1 MKKLCLL
8 LVASAISASVFSQTA
23 PILPK
28 EWKGSVSATSFGAVN
43 RFNSK
48 HADYVGQAESAKDWN
63 AFDESR
69 TLTVIR
75 QEGQHLELVLKGPK
89 HENKWI
95 GTLSKNGKQIQ
106 IATKGDHILL
116 NLSGNTL
123 SGCGTGRGS
132 NGVFEHWLSHYA
144 AICFDFTAA
153 K

>member
-1 MKKLCLL
+1 MKKLSLFL
-8 LVASAISASVFSQTA
+8 AALTASTTVLAQTA

-28 EWKGSVSATSFGAVN
+28 EWKGTVSATSFGAVN
-43 RFNSK
+43 RFNLK
-48 HADYVGQAESAKDWN
+48 HPDHVGEAGAAKEWN
-63 AFDESR
+63 AFDEAR

-95 GTLSKNGKQIQ
+95 GTISKNGKQIQ
-106 IATKGDHILL
+106 IATKSDHILL
-116 NLSGNTL
+116 NVSGNTL

-132 NGVFEHWLSHYA
+132 NGTFEHWLSHYA
-144 AICFDFTAA
+144 AICFDLTAV

>member
-1 MKKLCLL
+1 MKKLTLFL
-8 LVASAISASVFSQTA
+8 AALIASTTVLAQKA

-48 HADYVGQAESAKDWN
+48 HPHHVGDANAATEWN
-63 AFDESR
+63 ALDEAR
-69 TLTVIR
+69 TLTIVR

-89 HENKWI
+89 YEKKWI
-95 GTLSKNGKQIQ
+95 GTISKNGQNLQ

-116 NLSGNTL
+116 NISGKTL

-132 NGVFEHWLSHYA
+132 NGSFEHWVSHYA
-144 AICFDFTAA
+144 AICFDFTAV